1 MTIRNLINYLAIGL
15 MITTL
20 SLLSLAARVQAQTK
34 PAADVQETDDKVK
47 VDMYT
52 RFIETYKNNEPLAH
66 HIALDYLKIYAKDKD
81 RYSDYL
87 QSWVAWYE
95 QKERKKRLLDLSYA
109 DRNYVEAFA
118 VGKQVLVEDPDH
130 LDSLIALGNAGYLAA
145 AARNTNF
152 DKEAIGYAK
161 RAIQL
166 LEAGKVPDAWKP
178 YKGKDEA
185 LAYLYST
192 IGVLQLKPS
201 PNEAIEPLIKSA
213 QFESP
218 LKTLPSTFYYLAQ
231 AYQTG
236 PYAKLS
242 ADFQTRFGGKPE
254 TPESKQALDKLNQVI
269 DVMIDAYARAVALS
283 GNDPQYA
290 QNKGALVTSLTAFYK
305 FRHQDS
311 DAGLTEFVAGI
322 MSKPLPAKP

>member
-1 MTIRNLINYLAIGL
+1 MRTRNLIGYLAIAL
-15 MITTL
+15 LLTTF
-20 SLLSLAARVQAQTK
+20 SLVKFAGRVQAQTK
-34 PAADVQETDDKVK
+34 STADVQETDDKVK
-47 VDMYT
+47 VDLYT
-52 RFIETYKNNEPLAH
+52 KFVDTYKTDEVTAH
-66 HIALDYLKIYAKDKD
+66 HIAIDYLKIYAKDKD
-81 RYSDYL
+81 RYSDYVQL
-87 QSWVAWYE
+87 WVADYE
-95 QKERKKRLLDLSYA
+95 QKERRRSLLQLSYG
-109 DRNYVEAFA
+109 DRNFVQAFA
-118 VGKQVLVEDPDH
+118 IGKQVLADEPDH

-145 AARNTNF
+145 GARNTSF
-152 DKEAIGYAK
+152 DKDALAYTK

-178 YKGKDEA
+178 YKGKEEA

-192 IGVLQLKPS
+192 LGILQLKPA

-218 LKTLPSTFYYLAQ
+218 LKKLPSSYFYLAQ

-236 PYAKLS
+236 PYARLS
-242 ADFQTRFGGKPE
+242 GDFQTRFGGKPE

-269 DVMIDAYARAVALS
+269 DLMIDAYARAVALS

-290 QNKGALVTSLTAFYK
+290 QNKTALLTSLTPFYK

-311 DAGLTEFVAGI
+311 DAGLNELIAGVL
-322 MSKPLPAKP
+322 SKPLPPKP